1 MLIKRIRDIAEIKI
15 KWEDTFYFLLGQ
27 WASRGHEREKREGTK
42 NLSTTRSS
50 RTMIHVPTQWRVATR
65 QNWWHDNLAF
75 WPPKNIARVAWMRW
89 LFSTY
94 RHIFFTRGDT
104 LFYVI
109 FISLKKSNLYNEK
122 ARIKGPKKPLDC
134 LLNFVCKG
142 TKVIT
147 LFIKNELM
155 EKPFQWQSKR
165 FWL

>member
-1 MLIKRIRDIAEIKI
+1 MGGHILFFTWPVCISRS
-15 KWEDTFYFLLGQ
+15 WERKE
-27 WASRGHEREKREGTK
+27 RGRK
-42 NLSTTRSS
+42 NMSTTRSS
-50 RTMIHVPTQWRVATR
+50 RTMIHAPTQWRVATR

-75 WPPKNIARVAWMRW
+75 WPLKNIARVAWMRW
-89 LFSTY
+89 LY
-94 RHIFFTRGDT
+94 IFFTRGDT